1 VVAQHFNREYSIEP
15 RNREDKQP
23 VQELLINA
31 LWFAELTQ
39 KLLIQPGV
47 ELTLKFGVCC
57 SGNSVQIFHV
67 CRPRQFSPSRKF
79 WNQNLAGKKQIESP
93 GPD

>member
-1 VVAQHFNREYSIEP
+1 VVAQHFNREYSIET

-31 LWFAELTQ
+31 LWFAELVQ
-39 KLLIQPGV
+39 KLLIQLGV

-67 CRPRQFSPSRKF
+67 CLSQTILPQPEI
-79 WNQNLAGKKQIESP
+79 LESKP
-93 GPD
+93 GG